1 MLLWFLVEEFSFYD
15 RRFSIAPMRFIERS
29 NRVKPN
35 KNPIT
40 NIRSTSARAGGKRV
54 RLLEKVTGVG
64 RLLHG
69 HCHYRRQE
77 KSRPRSTRSDHLRTM
92 SRPPGVRLA
101 GAVGRGVANGAR
113 EIAASR
119 CDNSPIENQAKKKNK
134 QNKRNEGKRTHAVP
148 AARWRLSLAPVVLP

>member
-1 MLLWFLVEEFSFYD
+1 
-15 RRFSIAPMRFIERS
+15 MRFIERS

-119 CDNSPIENQAKKKNK
+119 CDNSPIENQAKKKQTK
-134 QNKRNEGKRTHAVP
+134 QTKRRKKDPRRTCGSVAT
-148 AARWRLSLAPVVLP
+148 LSGPRGPSLIEPTDRYGTPSGFEMIY